1 MRKRPL
7 NDDARN
13 YYLRELRREWPAGG
27 TLERAG
33 AVVRLRNEGYS
44 LRQLAKV
51 AGCSEGTIRNYEIL
65 GRVPPAGQQILEDG
79 RISMRRL
86 VKTVRKAQKPK

>member
-1 MRKRPL
+1 MD
-7 NDDARN
+7 NEARQ

-27 TLERAG
+27 SLERAG

-44 LRQLAKV
+44 LRTLAKV

-65 GRVPPAGQQILEDG
+65 GRVPPAAKQFLYDG
-79 RISMRRL
+79 LVSMRRL
-86 VKTVRKAQKPK
+86 VKAARKAQKPQA